1 MRVPGL
7 EETGA
12 ARDTQSKGRK
22 EHSKEGSALQ
32 GLPLGQT
39 PGSATAQWESGSPW
53 FPAGDLPSLQEHRAG
68 PTVACRNVR
77 TSATNCL
84 SRSPPQ

>member
-22 EHSKEGSALQ
+22 EHSKEWAVLQ

-39 PGSATAQWESGSPW
+39 LGSATAWWESETTW
-53 FPAGDLPSLQEHRAG
+53 FPCWGPAQPKEHWAG
-68 PTVACRNVR
+68 PAVACRSVW
-77 TSATNCL
+77 TLAAICF
-84 SRSPPQ
+84 SRSPAQ